1 MKLRLVNSVK
11 GFGDQG
17 GTMRGSCCL
26 KISGVG
32 ARVLRPGVSS
42 DVLAGI
48 LTVFGLD
55 VSSPTLQFDG
65 SMIPGEI

>member
-1 MKLRLVNSVK
+1 MKLRLVNSAK

-17 GTMRGSCCL
+17 RTMRGSCCL

-32 ARVLRPGVSS
+32 ARVLLPGVSS

-48 LTVFGLD
+48 LTVFGLN
-55 VSSPTLQFDG
+55 V
-65 SMIPGEI
+65 